1 MKRFLLI
8 EDIDAFRGIYSLN
21 FKAYLNAACTVKIN
35 FKDAQIYLKDNSER
49 VDMVIIHNSKSN
61 PQVSTELVPYL
72 KKNNLDY
79 PILVVGEQIEHQAE
93 VQYIANS
100 LDVKSIIRKSAQMM
114 GITAQQ
120 MAELEVP
127 NFFPIGIDHFKRIKK
142 TNLEIFISAGD
153 KGYKQIFKPH
163 QDIDYKL
170 IDNLKI
176 SGESKL
182 YIKKDDRLS
191 FVNYLTQTQVSQIGS
206 EYLSDNEQV
215 SASSMMNE
223 LVSSKISELGITPE
237 TVSEANSNMKQI
249 ATMGSKSRIMK
260 DLLKNLINNSDNF
273 LFQHTVMLNFLT
285 NHIAKTMSW
294 GLEEKRMKLSFVAF
308 FHDITLKTPE
318 LAQIHSKVEL
328 HNARLSDKDFE
339 LVENHAHKSAELITK
354 FPHAPMGVD
363 QLIRQHHGSL
373 NGVGFQESFSS
384 ALSPMVLT
392 FIVAEEF
399 THLVLKNN
407 GHVVPTETIISI
419 LRERFPTGRF
429 KRIIDGLAQL
439 S

>member
-8 EDIDAFRGIYSLN
+8 EDIEAFRGIYSLN
-21 FKAYLNAACTVKIN
+21 LKAYLDASCVVKTS
-35 FKDAQIYLKDNSER
+35 FSEATQYLKNNAER
-49 VDMVIIHNSKSN
+49 INMVIIHNSKSN
-61 PQVSTELVPYL
+61 PNVSTELIPYL
-72 KKNNLDY
+72 QQNNLSY
-79 PILVVGEQIEHQAE
+79 PVLVVGEKKEHPEEIA
-93 VQYIANS
+93 YIPNS
-100 LDVKSIIRKSAQMM
+100 LDVRSIIRKSAKMM
-114 GITAQQ
+114 GVTAMQ

-127 NFFPIGIDHFKRIKK
+127 DFFPIGIDHFKRINK
-142 TNLEIFISAGD
+142 TNLDIYISAGE
-153 KGYKQIFKPH
+153 KGYRQLFKAH
-163 QDIDYKL
+163 QDIDHNL
-170 IDNLKI
+170 LQNLKV
-176 SGESKL
+176 SGEAKL
-182 YIKKDDRLS
+182 FVKKDDRLS
-191 FVNYLTQTQVSQIGS
+191 LVNYLTQTQVSQLDN
-206 EYLSDNEQV
+206 ELLSANEQV
-215 SASSMMNE
+215 SATSMMNE

-237 TVSEANSNMKQI
+237 TISEANSNMKQI
-249 ATMGSKSRIMK
+249 ASMGNKSRVMK

-328 HNARLSDKDFE
+328 HNARLSEEDFN

-373 NGVGFQESFSS
+373 NGIGFQESFSS

-399 THLVLKNN
+399 THLVLKNS
-407 GHVVPTETIISI
+407 GHVIPTDTIISM
-419 LRERFPTGRF
+419 LREKFPTGRF

-439 S
+439 D